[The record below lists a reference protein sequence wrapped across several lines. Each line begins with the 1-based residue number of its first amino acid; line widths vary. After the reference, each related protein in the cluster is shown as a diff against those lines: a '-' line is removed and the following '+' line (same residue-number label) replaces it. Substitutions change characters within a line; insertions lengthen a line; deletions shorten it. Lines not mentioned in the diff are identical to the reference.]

1 MGDLRL
7 RSLGTKEFI
16 HAVIHCADVLTN
28 RYCFTISMRTPRL
41 RRFLHLNF
49 KKSNFEQPS
58 WGTPRNRSALKSRFD
73 KFAVVSGKIE
83 LPTSLGG
90 ANDNLSGIL

>member
-1 MGDLRL
+1 MYGRSAFAIVGDERVYSRCYSL
-7 RSLGTKEFI
+7 RS
-16 HAVIHCADVLTN
+16 DVLTN
-28 RYCFTISMRTPRL
+28 GYCFAIWMRTPRL

-83 LPTSLGG
+83 LHIEMYIASKPF
-90 ANDNLSGIL
+90 